1 MSPAPLGDS
10 GPLPDPGRRAKQ
22 VLGECPQELAEA
34 MLTQYKRKETEV
46 AQALGEA
53 KGDYLSESRRMSE
66 TNRAIFEFRKVTIEE
81 LRKKIIEVENKE
93 SLGQD

>member
-1 MSPAPLGDS
+1 
-10 GPLPDPGRRAKQ
+10 
-22 VLGECPQELAEA
+22 

-93 SLGQD
+93 SFGQD